1 MPRFI
6 RSACLTEYVPVA
18 RSFGLDPYRLLKQV
32 GLDRSCL
39 LDPEIKIPVGEVC
52 RLLENSA
59 RDARVE
65 DFGLR
70 MSEPRRLS
78 ELGPLALAMRDAGT
92 LREALQSASRY
103 VCLHTDSLVL
113 SLKEMDNL
121 AMLEIE
127 PLTDGNAPSRQGTE
141 LAVGVFHRAIRELLG
156 NFPNGWQVWFP
167 HTAPNNISKHSR
179 VFGPQVEFGHSVTGL
194 RFARRDLDKPLPAAD
209 PVMARHIKR
218 YLDPML
224 ARSHGTLSERVRQL
238 VYEQLSTGRC
248 AAEPAA
254 SSLGMDRRT
263 LHRHLGRFG
272 ETFSSIVDEVRSEL
286 VLRYL
291 EERRRSLNEVTI
303 LLGFSAP
310 SVLSRWFRGRFGCT
324 PGAWRITDRN
334 RTGSK

>member
-1 MPRFI
+1 
-6 RSACLTEYVPVA
+6 
-18 RSFGLDPYRLLKQV
+18 
-32 GLDRSCL
+32 
-39 LDPEIKIPVGEVC
+39 
-52 RLLENSA
+52 
-59 RDARVE
+59 
-65 DFGLR
+65 
-70 MSEPRRLS
+70 
-78 ELGPLALAMRDAGT
+78 MRDAGT

-103 VCLHTDSLVL
+103 VSLHTDSLLL
-113 SLKEMDNL
+113 SLKEMNNT
-121 AMLEIE
+121 AVLEIE

-141 LAVGVFHRAIRELLG
+141 LAVGVFYGAIRELLG

-179 VFGPQVEFGHSVTGL
+179 VFDLQVEFGHSVTGL

-286 VLRYL
+286 ALRYL

-303 LLGFSAP
+303 LLGFSRPKRSFALVSGTVRLHP
-310 SVLSRWFRGRFGCT
+310 QSLAHHRPQPNRVEMTARVGPRFGDHRRAICGRRRPHRHRRRRHPSDAELT
-324 PGAWRITDRN
+324 IGENAAVVSQRTTAGSPRPSPRPVRRLCDR
-334 RTGSK
+334 SW